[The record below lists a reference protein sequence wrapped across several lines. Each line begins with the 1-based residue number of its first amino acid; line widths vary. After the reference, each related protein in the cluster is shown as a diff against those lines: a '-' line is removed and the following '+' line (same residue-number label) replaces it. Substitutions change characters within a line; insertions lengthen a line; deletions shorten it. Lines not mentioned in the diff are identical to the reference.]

1 MDKEGWKKKS
11 WDVST
16 KEIQQKESIVSEWSR
31 FVEKPEYLR
40 RIHSIWLSEV
50 EVDEIQ
56 KKVKEEKNTKEPKT
70 DLQNT
75 YDQQR
80 SADEDDVKLTKIEHL
95 FNKLQD
101 QGLIKDYNKLEE
113 EVAQPTKTNKAQPN
127 FKKVERK
134 QLKS

>member
-1 MDKEGWKKKS
+1 M
-11 WDVST
+11 
-16 KEIQQKESIVSEWSR
+16 
-31 FVEKPEYLR
+31 R